1 MNICLKIYLLMLTD
15 DCPMS
20 EQLKFAVDLMSMSS
34 TFMHP
39 RGFNDFVL
47 LFEWLDGMSQL

>member
-1 MNICLKIYLLMLTD
+1 MNICLKIDLLMLTD

-20 EQLKFAVDLMSMSS
+20 EQLKVAVDLMNMSS
-34 TFMHP
+34 NFMHP

-47 LFEWLDGMSQL
+47 LFEWPDGMSQ